1 MAANGAVRY
10 SRGVTQTPVW
20 VTGEALMAMEGA
32 PLPVAAPTPAAAP
45 SVPAAP
51 ASSSHAPERAA
62 ARPSAAPAHLPQ
74 RAPAHT
80 NKRSRHASR
89 PRVATSGSI
98 VRNQV
103 LTGNFAHAVGVVTAL
118 VLAPVGLG

>member
-1 MAANGAVRY
+1 
-10 SRGVTQTPVW
+10 VW

-32 PLPVAAPTPAAAP
+32 PLPVAAPAPPPVSAAP
-45 SVPAAP
+45 ATP
-51 ASSSHAPERAA
+51 ASSSHAPKQAA
-62 ARPSAAPAHLPQ
+62 ARPSAAAAHSPQ

-80 NKRSRHASR
+80 DKRLRRASR
-89 PRVATSGSI
+89 PRHTVSGAI

-103 LTGNFAHAVGVVTAL
+103 LARNFAHAVGVMTAL